1 MNKAYSD
8 KQIKRM
14 IGIADKLEAIHETAE
29 LRPGENKSVFTETEQ
44 SDWDDL
50 LKEYNDIRASIESLK
65 GPECN
70 TLADIRANMRL
81 PVNEPHK
88 SNPAGQLINENGEE
102 IRTFNKDNLSELR
115 SYILSRGRLGIT
127 EELSLGKAIRAIATG
142 NWGKFAPA
150 EARALGTATS
160 GGQWFVPEE
169 LSAAVIQMALA
180 KAQVLKSGAEFV
192 PMDKKT
198 MLIPKISAMPT
209 PEWTAENIG
218 FTGSLDMTFSGIT
231 LSAKSVVSIISLSIE
246 LAEDGVGVSKSIE
259 AAISTGIAQAIDKA
273 CLIGAGTLEP
283 LGIALT
289 PDILTEEFTTS
300 IDYSTL
306 SAAYFKLQQENID
319 ANSLIMASSLFATL
333 DALVSTTEGQP
344 IKPPPSYEKYA
355 KLSSNQ
361 LTAQGIMGLYSNL
374 IVAMRTNM
382 NLEVSRVAEDALTK
396 MQVLIRCYSRM
407 DCGIKLPK
415 AFCLIKVAVA

>member
-1 MNKAYSD
+1 MNKD
-8 KQIKRM
+8 KIQKRL
-14 IGIADKLEAIHETAE
+14 IEIFERLEAINEIAE
-29 LRPGENKSVFTETEQ
+29 ARDDKGIFTDAEQREWDSLISEYDTKKNEFEPLRSATCK
-44 SDWDDL
+44 
-50 LKEYNDIRASIESLK
+50 
-65 GPECN
+65 
-70 TLADIRANMRL
+70 TLEDIRANMKL
-81 PVNEPHK
+81 PINELHK
-88 SNPAGQLINENGEE
+88 NPVTGQLINENGEE

-115 SYILSRGRLGIT
+115 SYILSQGKLGMGN
-127 EELSLGKAIRAIATG
+127 EQLSLGRAIRAIATG

-150 EARALGTATS
+150 EARALGTATG

-180 KAQVLKSGAEFV
+180 KARIMQSGAEFL
-192 PMDKKT
+192 PMDKKV
-198 MLIPKISAMPT
+198 MLIPKISAMPV

-218 FTGSLDMTFSGIT
+218 FTGSHDMTFTGIT

-259 AAISTGIAQAIDKA
+259 AALSTAIAQAIDKA
-273 CLIGAGTLEP
+273 CLNGIGTLEP

-289 PDILTEEFTTS
+289 PDILTEEFETS

-319 ANSLIMASSLFATL
+319 GNSLIMASSLFATL
-333 DALVSTTEGQP
+333 DALVDLEGQP
-344 IKPPPSYEKYA
+344 VKPPPSYEKYA

-361 LTAQGIMGLYSNL
+361 LVAQGIMGNYKNL
-374 IVAMRTNM
+374 IIGMRTNM
-382 NLEVSRVAEDALTK
+382 NIEVSRTAESALTK
-396 MQVLIRCYSRM
+396 MQVLIRAYSRM

>member
-1 MNKAYSD
+1 MNQKEKD
-8 KQIKRM
+8 KQLKRM
-14 IGIADKLEAIHETAE
+14 VKIADSLEAMNEKAE
-29 LRPGENKSVFTETEQ
+29 IEDRDLSESEQ
-44 SDWDDL
+44 SEWDSL
-50 LKEYNDIRASIESLK
+50 IKEYDGLRNTFDTLK
-65 GPECN
+65 GPEVK
-70 TLADIRANMRL
+70 TLEDVRANMKL
-81 PVNEPHK
+81 PVNELHK

-102 IRTFNKDNLSELR
+102 IRTFNKSNLSELR
-115 SYILSRGRLGIT
+115 SYILSQGRLGIT

-142 NWGKFAPA
+142 NWSFAPA
-150 EARALGTATS
+150 EARALGTAT
-160 GGQWFVPEE
+160 GGGEWFVPEE

-180 KAQVLKSGAEFV
+180 KARIMQSGAEFV

-218 FTGSLDMTFSGIT
+218 FTGSLDMTFTGIT
-231 LSAKSVVSIISLSIE
+231 LTAKTVVSIISLSIE

-259 AAISTGIAQAIDKA
+259 AAISTAIAQEIDRA
-273 CLIGAGTLEP
+273 CLLGAGTLEP

-289 PDILTEEFTTS
+289 PDILTEEFETS

-306 SAAYFKLQQENID
+306 SAAYFKLQAENID

-344 IKPPPSYEKYA
+344 IKPPPSYENYA

-361 LTAQGIMGLYSNL
+361 LTAQGIMGNYKNL
-374 IVAMRTNM
+374 IIGMRTNM
-382 NLEVSRVAEDALTK
+382 NLEVSKVAEDALTK
-396 MQVLIRCYSRM
+396 MQVLIRSYSRM

-415 AFCLIKVAVA
+415 GFCLIKVAVA

>member
-1 MNKAYSD
+1 M
-8 KQIKRM
+8 
-14 IGIADKLEAIHETAE
+14 KLPINE
-29 LRPGENKSVFTETEQ
+29 LHKN
-44 SDWDDL
+44 
-50 LKEYNDIRASIESLK
+50 
-65 GPECN
+65 
-70 TLADIRANMRL
+70 
-81 PVNEPHK
+81 PVT
-88 SNPAGQLINENGEE
+88 GQLINENGEE

-115 SYILSRGRLGIT
+115 SYILSQGRLGIT

-150 EARALGTATS
+150 EARALGTIT
-160 GGQWFVPEE
+160 GGEWFVPEE

-180 KAQVLKSGAEFV
+180 KAQIMKSGAEFV

-198 MLIPKISAMPT
+198 MLIPKILTMPT

-218 FTGSLDMTFSGIT
+218 FTGSHDMTFTGIT
-231 LSAKSVVSIISLSIE
+231 LSAKSVVAIISLSVE

-259 AAISTGIAQAIDKA
+259 AAISTAISQSIDKA
-273 CLIGAGTLEP
+273 CLNGIGTLEP

-289 PDILTEEFTTS
+289 PDILTEEFETS

-319 ANSLIMASSLFATL
+319 ANALIMASSLFSTL
-333 DALVSTTEGQP
+333 DALVDLEGQP
-344 IKPPPSYEKYA
+344 VKPPPSYENFA

-361 LTAQGIMGLYSNL
+361 LVAQGIMGNYKNL
-374 IVAMRTNM
+374 IIGMRTNM
-382 NLEVSRVAEDALTK
+382 NIEVSRTAESALTK
-396 MQVLIRCYSRM
+396 MQVIIRAYSRM

-415 AFCLIKVAVA
+415 AFCLIKVTEA

>member
-115 SYILSRGRLGIT
+115 SYILSQGRLNIT

-150 EARALGTATS
+150 EARALGTTTG

-180 KAQVLKSGAEFV
+180 KARIMQSGAEFV
-192 PMDKKT
+192 PMDRKT
-198 MLIPKISAMPT
+198 MLIPKISALPV
-209 PEWTAENIG
+209 PEWKAENAAFG
-218 FTGSLDMTFSGIT
+218 GSLDMTFTGIT
-231 LSAKSVVSIISLSIE
+231 LTAKTVVSIISLPIE

-259 AAISTGIAQAIDKA
+259 AAISTAIAQEIDRA
-273 CLIGAGTLEP
+273 CLLGAGTLEP

-289 PDILTEEFTTS
+289 PDILTEEFETS

-319 ANSLIMASSLFATL
+319 GNALIMASSLFATL
-333 DALVSTTEGQP
+333 DALVDLEGQP
-344 IKPPPSYEKYA
+344 VKPPPSYEKYA

-361 LTAQGIMGLYSNL
+361 LTAEGILGLYSNL
-374 IVAMRTNM
+374 IVGMRTNM
-382 NLEVSRVAEDALTK
+382 NIEVSRTAESALTK
-396 MQVLIRCYSRM
+396 MQVLIRAYSRM

-415 AFCLIKVAVA
+415 GFCLIKVAVA